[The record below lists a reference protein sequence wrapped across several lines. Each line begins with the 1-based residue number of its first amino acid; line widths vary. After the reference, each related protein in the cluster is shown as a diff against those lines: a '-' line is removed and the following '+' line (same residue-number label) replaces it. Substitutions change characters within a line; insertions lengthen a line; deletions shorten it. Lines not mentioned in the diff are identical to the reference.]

1 MLYLLLLRRL
11 GRFNSR
17 RLRHGAALRIR
28 HNCRRGGLHTLL
40 RGHGVS
46 LHLLHRRHSLLA
58 LLLYGEPI
66 LHRGLLLGR
75 ILLYRLPIGGLGENW
90 LLLHRPG
97 LLFPQNAVSKA

>member
-1 MLYLLLLRRL
+1 MYLLLRRL

-17 RLRHGAALRIR
+17 RLRHGAALYIR

-46 LHLLHRRHSLLA
+46 LQLLHGRHSLLA
-58 LLLYGEPI
+58 LLYGKPVLY
-66 LHRGLLLGR
+66 RSLLLGR
-75 ILLYRLPIGGLGENW
+75 ILYRLPIGGLRENW

-97 LLFPQNAVSKA
+97 LLFP